1 MKGLLL
7 TVDIEK
13 AVDSVNHNFLLKIL
27 ESYHN
32 FIQDFLKWI
41 SVLVQNQKS
50 CVINGGKTT
59 CYFLLTRGVRHDDPV
74 STYIFILVLEM
85 VKK

>member
-13 AVDSVNHNFLLKIL
+13 AVDFVNHNFLLKIP

-41 SVLVQNQKS
+41 SILVQNQKS

-59 CYFLLTRGVRHDDPV
+59 CYFLLTGGVRHGNPV
-74 STYIFILVLEM
+74 STYNFILVLEI